1 MLEQIFKLNNAKCG
15 KFGNVF
21 LRALRQGKIN
31 EVRRWGAEIKG
42 STYQT
47 NKAWVPDLEESVHLK
62 VLGIP
67 CHNIMLSVLVVCVVF
82 ALMEIIIWPYAG

>member
-15 KFGNVF
+15 KFGDVF
-21 LRALRQGKIN
+21 LRAPRQGKLN
-31 EVRRWGAEIKG
+31 EARRWGAEIKG

-47 NKAWVPDLEESVHLK
+47 NKVWVPDLEESVHLK

-67 CHNIMLSVLVVCVVF
+67 CHNIMLKVF
-82 ALMEIIIWPYAG
+82 WLFVWFLP